1 VSWVAR
7 RETKVCTNLFRLHSR
22 DHGLGKPSDLPDV
35 FTNYRKSQEPL
46 RERPRPVVPRP
57 DVGTL
62 PPYPDSSVIPPQH
75 GPFHVANSLEDLRER
90 LLKPVKNP
98 LENPPPFPAEAR
110 SAHPFQGGES
120 NARKRLTHLIRSG
133 AMTAY
138 KETRNGLIGPDFSSK
153 LSAYLSL
160 GCVSARQVHDEMLKF
175 ENGTESAYESAKG
188 YGQGENDGTRGVR
201 FELLWR
207 DYMRLC
213 TIKFG
218 SKLFRLEGFRQG
230 PVYNSKWL
238 MADRA
243 TAQRHQNPSA
253 DKVDAILRR
262 LWAGTTGMGFIDAS
276 QRELLHTGYTSN
288 RARQNVASF
297 LSKHLQ
303 IDWRYGAEWYEMMLV
318 DYDVSS
324 NWSNWQYV
332 AGVGN
337 DPRGDARI
345 FNPVKQAFDYD
356 KDGMYVRTWVPEV
369 SGLEKL
375 ENVFQPWT
383 ASITDLE
390 ACGLLGNIAVTNPIK
405 RIEFMVDK
413 KPRQPR
419 KSSAKKRGQGRGGGR
434 RGGGGGGDGG
444 SEPRNNTYSGG
455 RNGHDQGYAN
465 DPGSFNGFGTSQGWN
480 GNYQSA
486 QPYSMHQEHQQP
498 PMSSTGDYTGTYNNH
513 VDPQAFHQQVIPHN
527 NMYPQAGYDNQP
539 WFYKNGNSNGYK
551 GNRRGGPNG
560 GSRGRR
566 GGRGG
571 HGFANQGQ
579 DAHGQH
585 YDSFGP
591 PPGYYPPYNGRDV

>member
-1 VSWVAR
+1 
-7 RETKVCTNLFRLHSR
+7 
-22 DHGLGKPSDLPDV
+22 
-35 FTNYRKSQEPL
+35 
-46 RERPRPVVPRP
+46 
-57 DVGTL
+57 
-62 PPYPDSSVIPPQH
+62 
-75 GPFHVANSLEDLRER
+75 
-90 LLKPVKNP
+90 
-98 LENPPPFPAEAR
+98 
-110 SAHPFQGGES
+110 
-120 NARKRLTHLIRSG
+120 
-133 AMTAY
+133 
-138 KETRNGLIGPDFSSK
+138 
-153 LSAYLSL
+153 
-160 GCVSARQVHDEMLKF
+160 
-175 ENGTESAYESAKG
+175 
-188 YGQGENDGTRGVR
+188 
-201 FELLWR
+201 
-207 DYMRLC
+207 
-213 TIKFG
+213 
-218 SKLFRLEGFRQG
+218 
-230 PVYNSKWL
+230 
-238 MADRA
+238 
-243 TAQRHQNPSA
+243 
-253 DKVDAILRR
+253 
-262 LWAGTTGMGFIDAS
+262 MGFIDAS

-419 KSSAKKRGQGRGGGR
+419 KPSAKKRGQGRGGGR
-434 RGGGGGGDGG
+434 RGGGGGGGG
-444 SEPRNNTYSGG
+444 GGGNEPRNNTHSGG
-455 RNGHDQGYAN
+455 RNGHDQGHAN
-465 DPGSFNGFGTSQGWN
+465 DPGSFNGFGASNGWN
-480 GNYQSA
+480 GNFQNV
-486 QPYSMHQEHQQP
+486 QTYSMHQEHQQP
-498 PMSSTGDYTGTYNNH
+498 PMSNVGEYSGTYNAH
-513 VDPQAFHQQVIPHN
+513 VGPQAFHQQGIPHN
-527 NMYPQAGYDNQP
+527 NMYPQPGFDSQP

-551 GNRRGGPNG
+551 SSSRGGANG
-560 GSRGRR
+560 GNRGRR

-579 DAHGQH
+579 EAHGHH
-585 YDSFGP
+585 YESFGP
-591 PPGYYPPYNGRDV
+591 PPGYYPPYNGRDI